1 MILCL
6 AEKQEGYAD
15 GIILDYYPKG
25 VIIVEIII
33 VAAVPDA
40 EVNNEYV
47 DCWFFIYD

>member
-6 AEKQEGYAD
+6 VEKQEGYAD

-33 VAAVPDA
+33 VAAAPGA
-40 EVNNEYV
+40 EVNNRYV
-47 DCWFFIYD
+47 DCRLFMYD